1 LTDHRLSE
9 IGTQRRRRDAW
20 IVLASPAALPS
31 AKDQNA
37 IGRQIV
43 DLVNRARLTGH
54 RCGGKAYPPA
64 APLIQNPLL
73 VSAALVHSRDMA
85 VNGGFD
91 HRGHDGS
98 SPALRVERAGYGPYL
113 VVGENIAAGAMTPAE
128 VTQGWLDSPAHCE
141 NIMDTRFSEIGIGFA
156 VNLSS
161 SELVYWTQVFAAPRA
176 ARRGPP
182 R

>member
-1 LTDHRLSE
+1 
-9 IGTQRRRRDAW
+9 
-20 IVLASPAALPS
+20 
-31 AKDQNA
+31 
-37 IGRQIV
+37 
-43 DLVNRARLTGH
+43 
-54 RCGGKAYPPA
+54 
-64 APLIQNPLL
+64 
-73 VSAALVHSRDMA
+73 
-85 VNGGFD
+85 
-91 HRGHDGS
+91 
-98 SPALRVERAGYGPYL
+98 
-113 VVGENIAAGAMTPAE
+113 MTPAE